1 MTVQFK
7 DIYEKT
13 LAGLKD
19 TPENAS
25 AVFTVQTRQVEG
37 FRSEATVRQFNVTV
51 DEPEAL
57 GGQDAG
63 PSPVELLLAALGSCQ
78 EITYRLYA
86 DALGVP
92 LDGVSV
98 QLTGNLDLR
107 GFFAVDPGV
116 RPGYQSIQATVRL
129 DSPASDEDLAR
140 LKETVDQ
147 HCPVLDILTAATPVD
162 LKLERGNAAGWQDT
176 WSAA

>member
-1 MTVQFK
+1 
-7 DIYEKT
+7 
-13 LAGLKD
+13 
-19 TPENAS
+19 
-25 AVFTVQTRQVEG
+25 
-37 FRSEATVRQFNVTV
+37 
-51 DEPEAL
+51 
-57 GGQDAG
+57 
-63 PSPVELLLAALGSCQ
+63 
-78 EITYRLYA
+78 
-86 DALGVP
+86 
-92 LDGVSV
+92 
-98 QLTGNLDLR
+98 
-107 GFFAVDPGV
+107 V

>member
-7 DIYEKT
+7 DIYENT
-13 LAGLKD
+13 QAGLRAA
-19 TPENAS
+19 PENAT
-25 AVFTVQTRQVEG
+25 AVYTVRTRQVEG
-37 FRSEATVRQFNVTV
+37 FRSEAALRQFNVTV

-57 GGQDAG
+57 GGGDAG

-78 EITYRLYA
+78 EVTYRLYA
-86 DALGVP
+86 DALGIP
-92 LDGVSV
+92 LNGVSV
-98 QLTGNLDLR
+98 RLTGNLDLR

-116 RPGYQSIQATVRL
+116 RPGYQTIEATIAL

-140 LKETVDQ
+140 LKETVDR
-147 HCPVLDILTAATPVD
+147 HCPVLDIISAATPVK
-162 LKLERGNAAGWQDT
+162 LKLERAGAAAWQDT